1 MRPVAKKREILRGRN
16 ERDEKEWRVENTSAS
31 VNPFDFFGGIHKI
44 KMIHFGT
51 F

>member
-1 MRPVAKKREILRGRN
+1 MKKREILRCKN
-16 ERDEKEWRVENTSAS
+16 ERDKKEWRVENISAS

-44 KMIHFGT
+44 KMIYFGI